1 MSKKY
6 NATVTPLPDTMVE
19 IKGEISW
26 DVLSQYE
33 KKAFD
38 HLASHVEVD
47 GFRKG
52 KVPEDVARKQIPDM
66 MLLNDMAEQ
75 AMQEVYPEIIKDN
88 DLDVIGRPELS
99 ITKLARNNP
108 VAFTVRA
115 TILPT
120 IELPDYKK
128 IANEIKA
135 EEPTTVTDEEVTKVV
150 EELRQLRAYG
160 HVHSHGE
167 ARLND
172 EVGQEHAHTEAL
184 PEVDDEFAKSFG
196 EFENVLDMRAKI
208 TENLTREKMHE
219 AKDKR
224 RIGIMEAIIEKT
236 DFPIPAIVLQAEQ
249 EKMLAQI
256 EADITRA
263 GFTLDDY
270 LKQSLKT
277 KEGLLTDFKPEA
289 EKRARVQLVLNA
301 ISRKENIVPS
311 EEEVKAETERLMAM
325 YPGADQARTIA
336 YVDMMLTNEKT
347 LALLEG
353 K

>member
-1 MSKKY
+1 MSKQY
-6 NATVTPLPDTMVE
+6 TATVTNLPDSKVE
-19 IKGEISW
+19 IKGEVAW
-26 DVLSQYE
+26 DTIASYE

-38 HLASHVEVD
+38 HLAGHLEVD

-66 MLLNDMAEQ
+66 MILNDMAEQ
-75 AMQEVYPEIIKDN
+75 ALQDLYPSIIKDN
-88 DLDVIGRPELS
+88 DLDIIGRPELA
-99 ITKLARNNP
+99 ITKIARNSA
-108 VAFTVRA
+108 VEFTIRA

-128 IANEIKA
+128 IAKDITEETAA
-135 EEPTTVTDEEVTKVV
+135 EVTDEDVTKVV

-160 HVHSHGE
+160 HVHGEGEDHG
-167 ARLND
+167 
-172 EVGQEHAHTEAL
+172 HTEDL
-184 PEVDDEFAKSFG
+184 PEVDDAFAQSFG
-196 EFENVLDMRAKI
+196 EFKDVADMRAKI
-208 TENLTREKMHE
+208 TENLKREKEHE

-224 RIGIMEAIIEKT
+224 RIGIMEAIVEKT
-236 DFPIPAIVLQAEQ
+236 DFVIPAIVIQSEQ

-256 EADITRA
+256 EADISRA

-270 LKQSLKT
+270 LKQSNKT
-277 KEGLLTDFKPEA
+277 KEGLLADFKPES

-301 ISRKENIVPS
+301 ISRKENIIPS
-311 EEEVKAETERLMAM
+311 DEEVKAETERLLAM
-325 YPGADQARTIA
+325 YPGADEARTIA

-347 LALLEG
+347 LSLLEG

>member
-1 MSKKY
+1 MNKKY
-6 NATVTPLPDTMVE
+6 TAKVTHLPDAMVE
-19 IKGEISW
+19 INGEVLW
-26 DVLSQYE
+26 DTVAQYE
-33 KKAFD
+33 KKSFD
-38 HLASHVEVD
+38 HLASHIEVD

-52 KVPEDVARKQIPDM
+52 KVPADIVKKQIPEM
-66 MLLNDMAEQ
+66 VLLNDMAEHALQ
-75 AMQEVYPEIIKDN
+75 DLYQTIIKDQE
-88 DLDVIGRPELS
+88 LDVIGRPELI
-99 ITKLARNNP
+99 ITKLTRNDA
-108 VAFTVRA
+108 VGFTIRA
-115 TILPT
+115 TVLPT

-128 IANEIKA
+128 IAKEIK
-135 EEPTTVTDEEVTKVV
+135 EEAPAAVTDEDVTKVV

-160 HVHSHGE
+160 HVHGHGE
-167 ARLND
+167 D
-172 EVGQEHAHTEAL
+172 HGHTEEL
-184 PEVDDEFAKSFG
+184 PEVDDTFAKSFG

-208 TENLTREKMHE
+208 TENLGREKINE

-224 RIGIMEAIIEKT
+224 RIGIMEAIIAKT
-236 DFPIPAIVLQAEQ
+236 DFPIPAIVLHSEQ

-263 GFTLDDY
+263 GFTLDEY
-270 LKQSLKT
+270 LKQSNKT
-277 KEGLLTDFKPEA
+277 KEGLLSDFKPEA

-301 ISRKENIVPS
+301 ISRKENILPS

-325 YPGADQARTIA
+325 YPGADEIRTIA

>member
-1 MSKKY
+1 MLDSADMKPYTTK
-6 NATVTPLPDTMVE
+6 VRELPDSKVE
-19 IKGEISW
+19 IKGEITW
-26 DVLSQYE
+26 EAVAKHE

-38 HLASHVEVD
+38 HMASHLDLD

-52 KVPEDVARKQIPDM
+52 KIPEDVAKSHIPDA
-66 MLLNDMAEQ
+66 LLVNEMAEIAIQ
-75 AMQEVYPEIIKDN
+75 DLYSDIIKDQN
-88 DLDVIGRPELS
+88 LDIIGRPELS

-108 VAFTVRA
+108 VEFTLTA
-115 TILPT
+115 TVLPT

-128 IANEIKA
+128 IAKGIK
-135 EEPTTVTDEEVTKVV
+135 EEEATAVTDEEVTKVV

-160 HVHSHGE
+160 HVHGHE
-167 ARLND
+167 
-172 EVGQEHAHTEAL
+172 EEHAHEEPL

-196 EFENVLDMRAKI
+196 EFTSVIQMREKI
-208 TENLTREKMHE
+208 TENLTREKSHE

-224 RIGIMEAIIEKT
+224 RIAIMEAIVEKT
-236 DFPIPAIVLQAEQ
+236 DFVIPGIVLQSEQ

-256 EADITRA
+256 ETDITRA

-270 LKQSLKT
+270 LKQAQKT
-277 KEGLLTDFKPEA
+277 KEGLVAEFKPEA

-301 ISRKENIVPS
+301 ISRKENIVPAD
-311 EEEVKAETERLMAM
+311 EEVQKETERLMAM
-325 YPGADQARTIA
+325 YPGADQMRTAA

-347 LALLEG
+347 LAVLEG